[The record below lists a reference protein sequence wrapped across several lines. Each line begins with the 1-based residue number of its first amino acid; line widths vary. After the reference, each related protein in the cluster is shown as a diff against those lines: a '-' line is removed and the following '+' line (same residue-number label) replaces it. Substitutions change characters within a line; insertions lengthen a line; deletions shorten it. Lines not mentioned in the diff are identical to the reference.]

1 MADLKHPN
9 IIRQHDYFTSAQT
22 LYDCKLYIVLEK
34 LDGGDLFDRVTGQ
47 GDDEGGGGSGQ
58 SPGPGPG

>member
-9 IIRQHDYFTSAQT
+9 IIRQHDYFTSAQN

-34 LDGGDLFDRVTGQ
+34 LDGGDLFDRVSGQ
-47 GDDEGGGGSGQ
+47 GGGGSGQ
-58 SPGPGPG
+58 SSGPGPG